1 MDRQKSQQI
10 AANTNS
16 GSKEWHQSV
25 TQDLR
30 NHHVHKLVAQ
40 KTIAELEEKSRRRP
54 TPYSG
59 SLMAKVIKIGHVAD
73 GGDDAELINFS
84 LADKSGAI
92 LATCTD
98 KSKERKIKEGKTLHI
113 REFIIKN
120 GKVVMSYK
128 TKVMVTTNM
137 DIPVAMIEK
146 AEHLIFPTSPI
157 KKVEELLASPLGTI
171 STVQGQLSKIESTK
185 TVKVNGTDTL
195 IRTISIEENGK
206 KIDVTLWHE
215 MAEEDL
221 KIGQYLSI
229 SHCILKE
236 WQLQKTLNTTLY
248 SKIQILT
255 PPLTT
260 TVRGSIDSLSL
271 GEVSMEIA
279 LKERSKAK
287 YKDFSVELSLIRTIF
302 PETQHTRNEQLE
314 EYLIEKLPIEV
325 ELIAQG
331 SSVQNMRLI

>member
-1 MDRQKSQQI
+1 MDQQKSQQI

-30 NHHVHKLVAQ
+30 DNLVVKRVAQ

-157 KKVEELLASPLGTI
+157 KK
-171 STVQGQLSKIESTK
+171 IESTK

-229 SHCILKE
+229 SHY
-236 WQLQKTLNTTLY
+236 TN
-248 SKIQILT
+248 SA
-255 PPLTT
+255 
-260 TVRGSIDSLSL
+260 IDNNC
-271 GEVSMEIA
+271 
-279 LKERSKAK
+279 ER
-287 YKDFSVELSLIRTIF
+287 
-302 PETQHTRNEQLE
+302 
-314 EYLIEKLPIEV
+314 
-325 ELIAQG
+325 
-331 SSVQNMRLI
+331 